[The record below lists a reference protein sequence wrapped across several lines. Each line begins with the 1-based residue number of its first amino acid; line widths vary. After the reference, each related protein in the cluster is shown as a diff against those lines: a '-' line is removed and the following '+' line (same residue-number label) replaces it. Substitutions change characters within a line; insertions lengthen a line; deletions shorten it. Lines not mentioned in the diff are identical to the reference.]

1 MTGYAGT
8 GALLKL
14 ALRRDRVVIPLS
26 VLGLVVLAG
35 GSAKSTVELYQGQ
48 DAIDAAR
55 ALLTSPALIGMYGPI
70 ANPDNPDSFAIFKT
84 LLLGAVGIAL
94 LAIVLVRR
102 HTRTEEEAGRTELVG
117 AGVVGRRAPLTAAVL
132 LSAGT
137 VLVTSALAALSLIG
151 SGLGARGSWAFGAA
165 WAVSGLTFTG
175 VAAVAAQLTTTTR
188 GAGAWAFGAL
198 GVSYL
203 LRAIGDTSSILS
215 WLTWLSP
222 LGWAEKIEV
231 FGEDRFVVVVL
242 PVLAT
247 VALVALAYALQE
259 RRDFGAGLLASRPGP
274 ASAAPTLRSPW
285 ALAWRLQRANLLG
298 WLIGYAIVGTVLGGV
313 AGSVASL
320 AGGEQMQEL
329 LRKLGGNAS
338 SLTDTFV
345 STELQFLAIGAAA
358 YGISAALRLRSEE
371 NDLHTEQVLATSTR
385 RWTVLASHS
394 VIALLGSALLMV
406 VLAVSLAAGT
416 RTLYGGFGSAL
427 GHLLPSALA
436 TVPPVWVCVGLALAI
451 FGSAPKI
458 VYVAWALLALFVV
471 LGEFGALFSLPQPV
485 IDVSPFVHAVVLPG
499 SSVVAL
505 PLVVLLAIAAGL
517 IVLAQTMFRRRDIAS
532 S

>member
-1 MTGYAGT
+1 MSGYAGT

-35 GSAKSTVELYQGQ
+35 GSAKSTVDLYQGQ

-70 ANPDNPDSFAIFKT
+70 ANPENPDSFAIFKT
-84 LLLGAVGIAL
+84 LLLGAVGISL

-132 LSAGT
+132 LSTGT

-165 WAVSGLTFTG
+165 WAVAGLTFTG

-203 LRAIGDTSSILS
+203 LRAIGDTSSSVS

-231 FGEDRFVVVVL
+231 FGEDRFLVVVL
-242 PVLAT
+242 PVVVTL
-247 VALVALAYALQE
+247 ALVALAYALQE
-259 RRDFGAGLLASRPGP
+259 RRDFGAGLLPSRPGP
-274 ASAAPTLRSPW
+274 AEAAPILRSPW

-298 WLIGYAIVGTVLGGV
+298 WVIGFAIIGTVLGGV

-320 AGGEQMQEL
+320 AGGEQMQDF

-338 SLTDTFV
+338 SLTDTFI

-394 VIALLGSALLMV
+394 VIALLGSALLML
-406 VLAVSLAAGT
+406 VLAVSLALGT

-436 TVPPVWVCVGLALAI
+436 TIPPVWVCVGLALAI

-471 LGEFGALFSLPQPV
+471 VGEFGPLFNLPQPV

-499 SSVVAL
+499 SSIVAL
-505 PLVVLLAIAAGL
+505 PLVVLLAIAAAL
-517 IVLAQTMFRRRDIAS
+517 MVLAQTMFRRRDIPT
-532 S
+532 

>member
-1 MTGYAGT
+1 VSGYAGT
-8 GALLKL
+8 GALLRL
-14 ALRRDRVVIPLS
+14 ALRRDRVVVPLS
-26 VLGLVVLAG
+26 VLGLVALAG
-35 GSAKSTVELYQGQ
+35 GSAKSTVDLYQGQ
-48 DAIDAAR
+48 DAIEAAR
-55 ALLTSPALIGMYGPI
+55 ALLTSPALVGMYGPI

-84 LLLGAVGIAL
+84 LLLGAVAVAL

-132 LSAGT
+132 LSVGT
-137 VLVTSALAALSLIG
+137 VVAASALSSLSLIG
-151 SGLGARGSWAFGAA
+151 SGLGARGSWAFGIA
-165 WAVSGLTFTG
+165 WATVGLTFTG

-188 GAGAWAFGAL
+188 GAGAWAFGTL

-203 LRAIGDTSSILS
+203 LRAVGDTSGAAS

-231 FGEDRFVVVVL
+231 FGENRVVVAVVPIVVTVL
-242 PVLAT
+242 
-247 VALVALAYALQE
+247 LVALAYALQE
-259 RRDFGAGLLASRPGP
+259 RRDFGSGLLPSRPGP
-274 ASAAPTLRSPW
+274 AEAAPALRSPW

-298 WLIGYAIVGTVLGGV
+298 WVIGYAIVGTVLGAV

-320 AGGEQMQEL
+320 AGGESMQEL

-338 SLTDTFV
+338 SLTDTFI

-371 NDLHTEQVLATSTR
+371 NDLHTEQILATSTR

-394 VIALLGSALLMV
+394 VIALLGSALLML
-406 VLAVSLAAGT
+406 VLALALALGT
-416 RTLYGGFGSAL
+416 RSQYGGFGAAL

-436 TVPPVWVCVGLALAI
+436 TIPPVWVCVGLALAI

-458 VYVAWALLALFVV
+458 VYVAWALLAAFVV
-471 LGEFGALFSLPQPV
+471 VGEFGPLFNLPQPV

-499 SSVVAL
+499 SSVVAT
-505 PLVVLLAIAAGL
+505 PLVVLFAIAAAL
-517 IVLAQTMFRRRDIAS
+517 VVLAQTTFRRRDIPS
-532 S
+532 

>member
-1 MTGYAGT
+1 MSAYAGT
-8 GALLKL
+8 GPLLKL
-14 ALRRDRVVIPLS
+14 AVRRDRVVIPLS
-26 VLGLVVLAG
+26 VLGLVALAG
-35 GSAKSTVELYQGQ
+35 GSAKSTLDLYQGQ

-55 ALLTSPALIGMYGPI
+55 SLLASPSIIGMYGPV

-84 LLLGAVGIAL
+84 LLLGAVCVAL

-117 AGVVGRRAPLTAAVL
+117 AGAVGRRAPLTAAVII
-132 LSAGT
+132 AIGT
-137 VLVTSALAALSLIG
+137 VLVSSVLASLSLIG
-151 SGLGARGSWAFGAA
+151 AGLGARGSWAFGVA
-165 WAVSGLTFTG
+165 WATAGLTFTG

-198 GVSYL
+198 GVTYL
-203 LRAIGDTSSILS
+203 LRAIGDTASGAAA

-222 LGWAEKIEV
+222 LGWAEKIEA
-231 FGEDRFVVVVL
+231 FGEDRFIVAVI
-242 PVLAT
+242 PVLT
-247 VALVALAYALQE
+247 TLALVALAYALQE
-259 RRDFGAGLLASRPGP
+259 RRDFGAGLLPSRPGP
-274 ASAAPTLRSPW
+274 AQAAPALRSPW

-298 WLIGYAIVGTVLGGV
+298 WAIGYAVVGTVLGGV
-313 AGSVASL
+313 AGSVASI
-320 AGGEQMQEL
+320 ASSQSMQDL

-338 SLTDTFV
+338 SLTDTFI

-394 VIALLGSALLMV
+394 LIALLGSALLML
-406 VLAVSLAAGT
+406 VLTLALALGT
-416 RTLYGGFGSAL
+416 RTQYGGVGASL

-436 TVPPVWVCVGLALAI
+436 TIPPVWVCVGLALAI
-451 FGSAPKI
+451 FGSAPKV
-458 VYVAWALLALFVV
+458 VYVAWAVLAAFVV
-471 LGEFGALFSLPQPV
+471 VGEFGPLFNLPQPV

-499 SSVVAL
+499 SSVVAT
-505 PLVVLLAIAAGL
+505 PLAVLLAIAAAL
-517 IVLAQTMFRRRDIAS
+517 VVLAQTTFRRRDIG
-532 S
+532 